1 MERLLTKGNRMSS
14 LDLTMVSPLAAYLD
28 EITSAS
34 KLAPRPATLDGK
46 VLGLLPNWRPSAVHI
61 LKSLGE
67 LLQERYQLKAIETA
81 QPMRELPLR
90 AGKLL
95 DPMKEQL
102 DSMVGRVDVVLVAS
116 GD

>member
-1 MERLLTKGNRMSS
+1 MSS
-14 LDLTMVSPLAAYLD
+14 LKLTMLSPLATYLD
-28 EITSAS
+28 EIYDCR
-34 KLAPRPATLDGK
+34 LAPRPATLDGK

-67 LLQERYQLKAIETA
+67 LLQERYRLKAVVME
-81 QPMRELPLR
+81 QPVREIPLR

-95 DPMKEQL
+95 DTMKEQIDGL
-102 DSMVGRVDVVLVAS
+102 VSRVDVVITAS